1 MTVSVDVSELRTLA
15 TDLQRVPDKV
25 QRGVRPVVSKG
36 ALNIKQQLAA
46 EMGGSTH
53 FGQIKRAI
61 SYDIKV
67 DGGGVAAEIGPR
79 KGSPGS
85 LANIAY
91 FGGAGGG
98 GTVPDPS
105 GALLAE
111 SDKFES
117 ALSELLGGVL

>member
-61 SYDIKV
+61 SYDIKI